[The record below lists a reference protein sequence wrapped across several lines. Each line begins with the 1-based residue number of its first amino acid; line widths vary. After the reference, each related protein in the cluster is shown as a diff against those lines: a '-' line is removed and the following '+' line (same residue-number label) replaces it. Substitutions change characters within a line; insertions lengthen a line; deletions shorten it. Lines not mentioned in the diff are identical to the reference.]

1 MPGICWV
8 LVKIYGSPSVERV
21 HETWIIDYSEHE
33 IRIWIEFFLYEFDSL
48 SEWFFF
54 QIYNNLLRSSSLL
67 SCTNMNFISFLYFP
81 LQYCFEI
88 YSADNSSSLIKAC
101 KTDSEGKVVEGL
113 CVCFTILICHGT
125 LCSYPSHQAV
135 SFTWSV
141 CRTPW
146 CLSHLCSF
154 WRRKRNL
161 DWVYKVSCFLVCS
174 IIITHQR
181 TLEFVLRSMSI

>member
-1 MPGICWV
+1 M
-8 LVKIYGSPSVERV
+8 S
-21 HETWIIDYSEHE
+21 
-33 IRIWIEFFLYEFDSL
+33 
-48 SEWFFF
+48 
-54 QIYNNLLRSSSLL
+54 NLLCALHVCTLCILGSLWIVCSILAIISSLEHVVFSLL

-174 IIITHQR
+174 IIITQQH
-181 TLEFVLRSMSI
+181 TLEFVLRSMPI